1 MRATL
6 ALNGLNFW
14 KLTSWVHSINHSLTT
29 ETFQKKKLSVW
40 KFFRSLLCALW
51 NFNKMGKLKS
61 RAVYMQFTFCFKD
74 HLEIQKQPLEV
85 FCKKCPQACNFII
98 KRLQH
103 RCFPVKYTKLLR
115 RPILKNICKWLL
127 LLNELSVP
135 KALTFLEIQVLIQDV
150 LKYHCFR
157 LIEVLS
163 FQFLNLC
170 KICDDQYCIAFHTQA

>member
-1 MRATL
+1 
-6 ALNGLNFW
+6 
-14 KLTSWVHSINHSLTT
+14 
-29 ETFQKKKLSVW
+29 
-40 KFFRSLLCALW
+40 
-51 NFNKMGKLKS
+51 
-61 RAVYMQFTFCFKD
+61 MQFTFFFKD

-170 KICDDQYCIAFHTQA
+170 KICDDQLYCLSHTSIRGTFNQYAQKVFSKVTFLTPLYTHVRVHIKG